1 MAFEIS
7 RAYIDR
13 RCKAGIMYVSVHEH
27 LSSMK
32 HIYFV
37 LLAISTSDNELLSLA
52 ESAFCEKE
60 TDSLA

>member
-1 MAFEIS
+1 M
-7 RAYIDR
+7 YI
-13 RCKAGIMYVSVHEH
+13 SVHEH